1 MSPRLVPSRP
11 VLALACTLL
20 LCACAPDAVR
30 PSSAF
35 DEWAAKVAVACNY
48 QTIGRY
54 EVGSLLGMNA
64 SDRATIF
71 LDATSRLYG
80 GQISADQWTLAVVS
94 DLEGRP
100 GDPGVAC
107 VLGLLPRR

>member
-1 MSPRLVPSRP
+1 MNPRLFPSRP
-11 VLALACTLL
+11 ALALASTLV

-30 PSSAF
+30 PDSAF
-35 DEWAAKVAVACNY
+35 DAWAAKVAAACNY

-54 EVGSLLGMNA
+54 QVGSLLGMNA
-64 SDRATIF
+64 SDRATVF

-80 GQISADQWTLAVVS
+80 GQIDADQWTLAVVS

-100 GDPGVAC
+100 GDPGVSC
-107 VLGLLPRR
+107 VLGLVPQR

>member
-1 MSPRLVPSRP
+1 MSPRLAPSRFA
-11 VLALACTLL
+11 LALASSMA

-64 SDRATIF
+64 TDRATIF

-80 GQISADQWTLAVVS
+80 GQIDADQWTLAVVS